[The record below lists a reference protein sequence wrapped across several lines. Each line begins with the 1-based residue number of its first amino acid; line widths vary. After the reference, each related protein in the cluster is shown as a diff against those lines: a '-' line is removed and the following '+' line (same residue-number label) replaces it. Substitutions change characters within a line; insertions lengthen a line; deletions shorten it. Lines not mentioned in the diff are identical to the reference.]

1 MVVVLRVLLIFLMLA
16 VLAGGIAMLGN
27 QLGRKIGRR
36 KMTLFGLRPRHTSIF
51 ITTATGSLIAVLT
64 LALAMLLSENERE
77 KVTGEQLSVEKLQKR
92 EAQLLKRVQ
101 ELADEI
107 RRGTIIWKYEERIT
121 LNTIP
126 AGADE
131 QTVKNII
138 GASLLSANYLS
149 IAKNNKLAM
158 AQGEEPLSTDT
169 VLVKYSADDSRR
181 WVEQYTNLVPR
192 LASPPL
198 ELIRD

>member
-1 MVVVLRVLLIFLMLA
+1 
-16 VLAGGIAMLGN
+16 MLGN